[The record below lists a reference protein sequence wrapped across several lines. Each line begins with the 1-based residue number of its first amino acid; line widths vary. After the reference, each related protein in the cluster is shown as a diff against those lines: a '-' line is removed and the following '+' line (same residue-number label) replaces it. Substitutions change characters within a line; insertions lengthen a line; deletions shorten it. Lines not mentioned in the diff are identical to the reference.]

1 MRDKKKVVIRVNY
14 SKAGRKSEKYLSEP
28 EMITVWHV
36 KRILFATSIVVALLL
51 SALYFFIKPDIQKT
65 DARLPDAADVNA
77 SVKAE
82 INIYQ
87 RIANNN

>member
-87 RIANNN
+87 R